1 MSYDL
6 SGILP
11 FVVIVALLAIVG
23 GIASVTVL
31 GQSVVR
37 HHRVRVARHE
47 SIPTYYRHLVLAH

>member
-6 SGILP
+6 TAVLP
-11 FVVIVALLAIVG
+11 FVVVVALLALVG

-37 HHRVRVARHE
+37 QHRTRVALHE
-47 SIPTYYRHLVLAH
+47 SIPTYYRRRVLAH

>member
-6 SGILP
+6 SAVLP
-11 FVVIVALLAIVG
+11 FAVIVALLAIVG

-31 GQSVVR
+31 GQSVAF
-37 HHRVRVARHE
+37 HHRARVARHE